1 MEAKLLIF
9 ALEYVIFVY
18 SIQDNVDYIIIYV
31 HIYLLI
37 MIW

>member
-1 MEAKLLIF
+1 MEAKLLVF
-9 ALEYVIFVY
+9 VLEYVIFVY